1 MVPAILEYH
10 RKCRMVKSIPGWPTH
25 WLLGNIPQFFPTEK
39 QYFKWIDYIAAGRH
53 KVTVMWVGPTIISIS
68 LHHPDAVRQ
77 VLKVPKS
84 DYVYRPLLPWLGEG
98 LLISK
103 GEKWARNRR
112 LLTPAFHFAILK
124 PYIQVYNR
132 CLETLFQKW
141 TISASNDKSVLL
153 FNTISL
159 LSLDII
165 LRCVFS
171 YSSACQEVKT
181 KHPYIRAVYELCDLV
196 FLRLTNPLY
205 QYDWIYSLTP
215 SGRRMKALCSL
226 VHKHSEEVICERRKA
241 LGISNGSEGSIEC
254 KKIFEAVAK
263 QGRYLDFLDIL
274 LSSEDEEG
282 NGLTDIEIR
291 DEVDTFMFEGHDTTA
306 SGISWTLYCLAK
318 FPEHQQKVR
327 EEVRRVLAGREWL
340 EYDDLKNLQY
350 TQWCIKEAMRL
361 YPPVDQVYR
370 EADQDMEIC
379 GYAIPKGAQIG
390 LMFLSLHRHPDIWKN
405 PHDFNPLRF
414 IPM

>member
-1 MVPAILEYH
+1 M
-10 RKCRMVKSIPGWPTH
+10 
-25 WLLGNIPQFFPTEK
+25 
-39 QYFKWIDYIAAGRH
+39 
-53 KVTVMWVGPTIISIS
+53 
-68 LHHPDAVRQ
+68 
-77 VLKVPKS
+77 
-84 DYVYRPLLPWLGEG
+84 
-98 LLISK
+98 
-103 GEKWARNRR
+103 
-112 LLTPAFHFAILK
+112 
-124 PYIQVYNR
+124 YNR

-141 TISASNDKSVLL
+141 TISASNDNFVLL

-171 YSSACQEVKT
+171 YSSTCQEVKT

-241 LGISNGSEGSIEC
+241 LGISNGSKGSIER

-379 GYAIPKGAQIG
+379 GCAIPKGAQIG

-414 IPM
+414 HPDVAAKRDPYAYMPFSAGSRNCIGQNFAMNEVRVVMASIVHRFQLSLESEGPVEPTSHVILRPHKDISLKIGRLAIPPLCK